1 MPAKEAAVP
10 RLIPRDLLESANQLT
25 LVTTYGVAPVVGGLL
40 LSFAG
45 ILYLWPNIEH
55 PRWKFL
61 SFGATFAVVLWL
73 LASGAFAIY
82 VSMFGSYNKAW
93 GSLSAVV
100 ILMTWFWLSGVA
112 LLLGAEINA
121 EAERSRELR
130 RGEPAEVELTAP
142 AKA

>member
-1 MPAKEAAVP
+1 V
-10 RLIPRDLLESANQLT
+10 L
-25 LVTTYGVAPVVGGLL
+25 VGGLL

-45 ILYLWPNIEH
+45 ILYLGPNIEH

-73 LASGAFAIY
+73 LASGAFALY
-82 VSMFGSYNKAW
+82 VSMFGSYNKTW

-100 ILMTWFWLSGVA
+100 ILMTWFWLTGVA